1 MTIKRIVLVS
11 DLQCPYHDEIAV
23 RNLSRFIKRWKP
35 HRVAS
40 VGDEIDLPQLSKW
53 ERGLAG
59 EFAGTLDRDRKIT
72 QDVLWKLQVTDIVRS
87 NHSDRMYNSIKTR
100 MPAFAALP
108 ELRFENWLGLKDLG
122 ITYWRDPMPIAPNW
136 IVLHGDE
143 GSVAQKGG
151 LTALGLAIKH
161 GKSVVC
167 GHTHRGGLSGL
178 TMASGGVLGHTLWGL
193 EVGNLMSFKSAR
205 YLKGGSGNWQQ
216 GFGLL
221 YVDERKVTPVFVPI
235 NRDGS
240 FTVEGR
246 TYA

>member
-59 EFAGTLDRDRKIT
+59 EFAGTLDRDRQIT

-87 NHSDRMYNSIKTR
+87 NHSDRLYNSIKTR

-205 YLKGGSGNWQQ
+205 
-216 GFGLL
+216 
-221 YVDERKVTPVFVPI
+221 
-235 NRDGS
+235 
-240 FTVEGR
+240 
-246 TYA
+246 

>member
-87 NHSDRMYNSIKTR
+87 NHSDRLYNSIKTR

-246 TYA
+246 TYG

>member
-72 QDVLWKLQVTDIVRS
+72 QDVLWKLKVTDIVRS
-87 NHSDRMYNSIKTR
+87 NHSDRLYNSIKTR

-246 TYA
+246 TYG

>member
-72 QDVLWKLQVTDIVRS
+72 QDVLWKLKVTDIVRS
-87 NHSDRMYNSIKTR
+87 NHSDRLYNSIKTR

-178 TMASGGVLGHTLWGL
+178 TMASGGVLGQTLWGL

-246 TYA
+246 TYG

>member
-87 NHSDRMYNSIKTR
+87 NHSDRLYNSIKTR

-161 GKSVVC
+161 GKSVIC

-246 TYA
+246 TYG

>member
-246 TYA
+246 TYG

>member
-1 MTIKRIVLVS
+1 ML
-11 DLQCPYHDEIAV
+11 
-23 RNLSRFIKRWKP
+23 F
-35 HRVAS
+35 
-40 VGDEIDLPQLSKW
+40 
-53 ERGLAG
+53 
-59 EFAGTLDRDRKIT
+59 
-72 QDVLWKLQVTDIVRS
+72 RS
-87 NHSDRMYNSIKTR
+87 YNSIKTR

-235 NRDGS
+235 NR
-240 FTVEGR
+240 EIGR
-246 TYA
+246 AHV